1 MLEHI
6 YVTQE
11 RINKRLLALELGLGS
26 ALELGLGLG
35 LGSTLE
41 LGLGNWKGSWTKRRI
56 NAPLMTA

>member
-6 YVTQE
+6 NVTQE
-11 RINKRLLALELGLGS
+11 RINWRLLTLELGLGP
-26 ALELGLGLG
+26 A
-35 LGSTLE
+35 LE